1 MAAGSYK
8 LTAPT
13 RNDQPH
19 QNTEDTMAFTYYDQ
33 PEFEFDKDVDIDV
46 VSDIDFNTEATV
58 TIAKNVDVDVAVVTH
73 VEGNTAFLVADVEAI
88 GKDTFVEVDASVL
101 AVENQLSSV
110 SIHAVAIVG

>member
-1 MAAGSYK
+1 MAAGSYM
-8 LTAPT
+8 LTVPS
-13 RNDQPH
+13 RNGRPH
-19 QNTEDTMAFTYYDQ
+19 QNMGDPMAFTYYDQ
-33 PEFEFDKDVDIDV
+33 PEFEFDKDVEVDV